1 MHTNF
6 FKKSKKKSIK
16 NDTKLNNAPIKIRT
30 MYNYQLTLDEKNYN
44 TSSYIEV
51 LDKKGNYIECPQV
64 GKTVIYCINGE
75 KFLYK
80 LIDIDTNA
88 RNSSKNNVCVIIELV
103 EKL

>member
-1 MHTNF
+1 MHINF
-6 FKKSKKKSIK
+6 FKKNKKESIK
-16 NDTKLNNAPIKIRT
+16 NDTKLNNPPIKVRT

-44 TSSYIEV
+44 TNSYIEV

-64 GKTVIYCINGE
+64 GKTVIYYINGE

-88 RNSSKNNVCVIIELV
+88 RNSSKTNVCVIIELV